1 MGALSYVPES
11 YIGEEKSL
19 PDLDN
24 LQQMALEVLSEKSEE
39 GEDILY
45 FNSGNSGGCR
55 PKCLWHDREGAWLVK
70 FRHTY
75 DPKDMGRMEYKYNEV
90 ARKCGINVPDY
101 KLLDGKYF
109 ASKRFDIENGNDYT
123 LLLLVRYSMNQYQI
137 QN

>member
-1 MGALSYVPES
+1 M
-11 YIGEEKSL
+11 
-19 PDLDN
+19 
-24 LQQMALEVLSEKSEE
+24 
-39 GEDILY
+39 
-45 FNSGNSGGCR
+45 
-55 PKCLWHDREGAWLVK
+55 K

-137 QN
+137 QTRLQGIVTLNRIFDTRFTTS